1 MGWFLTKKTAKK
13 ARRGAAKSKA
23 AARPWDPQKTL
34 RVMRG
39 CGWVLAIGLTV
50 GAWFYGES
58 ALQRHL
64 GRTQATMPI
73 VNLVD
78 APQWMPGPVVDGLR
92 ATVAATVDPN
102 PFDGASLEAAAQQL
116 QQSPWIERVYR
127 VHRQPAGRIDI
138 IASYRRPIALIE
150 AADGCH
156 LVDVRGT
163 VLPLVYP
170 PNKARALGLPIIHGV
185 AQAPLRAGEQW
196 PGGDVRAGLRLGLL
210 VSMQSWANQ
219 VQAIDVS
226 NYGGRLTAGKAHL
239 SLLTADGAVRWGRAP
254 GDEQFYEPP
263 AATKLAHIDLLIR
276 KFASLTPGRQD
287 VDVSGDTIVTY
298 PRAETATVQYT
309 SQ

>member
-13 ARRGAAKSKA
+13 AKRGSTKSKKA
-23 AARPWDPQKTL
+23 AQPWDPQKTL
-34 RVMRG
+34 RMMRAG
-39 CGWVLAIGLTV
+39 GWTVAALLAIG
-50 GAWFYGES
+50 AWFFGES
-58 ALQRHL
+58 ALQRQV
-64 GRTQATMPI
+64 GKTQATLPI

-92 ATVAATVDPN
+92 ATVAATVNPN
-102 PFDGASLEAAAQQL
+102 PFDGASLEAAAAEL
-116 QQSPWIERVYR
+116 QQSPWIERIYR
-127 VHRQPAGRIDI
+127 VHRQPAGQIDV
-138 IASYRRPIALIE
+138 IAAYRRPIALIQAE
-150 AADGCH
+150 DGCH

-170 PNKARALGLPIIHGV
+170 IDKAQALGLPIVQGV
-185 AQAPLRAGEQW
+185 AQAPPRAGEAW

-210 VSMQSWANQ
+210 VSTQSWADQ
-219 VQAIDVS
+219 VLAIDVS

-263 AATKLAHIDLLIR
+263 AATKLAHIDLMIR

-298 PRAETATVQYT
+298 PRAEAATVQYT